1 MKIISNEHQLNIIK
15 ESIELPTYKVPIPF
29 NVKEATKAATQLY
42 KKEITSNV
50 KDLVFRLS
58 NDYIAEVVQPNGN
71 LNRALEERNKND
83 IESQYASFIKAVSN
97 TMNYLIRQEPN
108 YEVSFLQLFVRV
120 ESRQHKNGWGSTY
133 RENKY
138 GEGSILRFFL
148 MLLNNP
154 YVIYRLFTRPETK
167 EELQIGTQVVKWK
180 RRADKLVEGLVPMG
194 NYIDSLIANRAK
206 LIKNSPALRA
216 MANEPYVAPE
226 YDTHKVAEWDIWEPV
241 EIKIK
246 KR

>member
-1 MKIISNEHQLNIIK
+1 MKIILNEHQLNIIK
-15 ESIELPTYKVPIPF
+15 ESIELPTYKVPVPF
-29 NVKEATKAATQLY
+29 NEKEAKKIAAKLHR
-42 KKEITSNV
+42 KGITFDAD
-50 KDLVFRLS
+50 DLVFRLS

-133 RENKY
+133 RENRY

-194 NYIDSLIANRAK
+194 SYIDSLIANRRK

>member
-1 MKIISNEHQLNIIK
+1 M
-15 ESIELPTYKVPIPF
+15 
-29 NVKEATKAATQLY
+29 
-42 KKEITSNV
+42 
-50 KDLVFRLS
+50 VFRLS
-58 NDYIAEVVQPNGN
+58 NDYIAEVVQPNKD
-71 LNRALEERNKND
+71 LNRALKEGNKND

-133 RENKY
+133 RENRY

-154 YVIYRLFTRPETK
+154 YVINRLFTRPETK
-167 EELQIGTQVVKWK
+167 EELQIGTQVVLWK
-180 RRADKLVEGLVPMG
+180 RRADNELVEGIVPMES
-194 NYIDSLIANRAK
+194 YIDSLIANRRK
-206 LIKNSPALRA
+206 LIKNTPALST

-226 YDTHKVAEWDIWEPV
+226 YDTHKVAEWDIWKPV
-241 EIKIK
+241 D
-246 KR
+246 

>member
-1 MKIISNEHQLNIIK
+1 MKIILNEHQLNIIK

-29 NVKEATKAATQLY
+29 NVKEATKVATQLY

-58 NDYIAEVVQPNGN
+58 NDYIAEVVQPNKD
-71 LNRALEERNKND
+71 LNRALEEGNKND

-120 ESRQHKNGWGSTY
+120 ESRQHKNGRGSTY
-133 RENKY
+133 RENRY

-154 YVIYRLFTRPETK
+154 YVINRLFTRPETK
-167 EELQIGTQVVKWK
+167 EELQIGTQVVIWK
-180 RRADKLVEGLVPMG
+180 RRADDELVKGIVPMES
-194 NYIDSLIANRAK
+194 YIDSLIANRRK
-206 LIKNSPALRA
+206 LIKNSPALSA
-216 MANEPYVAPE
+216 MAREEYVAPE
-226 YDTHKVAEWDIWEPV
+226 YDTHKVAQWDIWGPV
-241 EIKIK
+241 EI
-246 KR
+246 

>member
-1 MKIISNEHQLNIIK
+1 MKIILNEHQLNIIK

-29 NVKEATKAATQLY
+29 NEKEATKVATQLY

-58 NDYIAEVVQPNGN
+58 NDYIAEVVQPNKD
-71 LNRALEERNKND
+71 LNRALEERNVND

-108 YEVSFLQLFVRV
+108 YEVSFLQLFVKV

-167 EELQIGTQVVKWK
+167 EELQIGTQVVLWK
-180 RRADKLVEGLVPMG
+180 RKADSLAKGLVPMG
-194 NYIDSLIANRAK
+194 SYIDSLIANRRK

-226 YDTHKVAEWDIWEPV
+226 YDTHKVAEWDIWTPV
-241 EIKIK
+241 DSLENIN
-246 KR
+246 